1 MSAPVHARKP
11 RTARSAASRSRTVVR
26 EEDRAIYTAN
36 DLAPDDTAVL
46 ARAEEI
52 LRGLFVRE
60 AEISGPAS
68 AQQFLRARLAHLDH
82 EEFHAVWL
90 DTHHRVIAV
99 ERMFTGSIDGASVHP
114 REVVRAAIRN
124 NAAAVIVA
132 HNHPSGV
139 ANPSAAD
146 RVMTTKLRD
155 ALALVDVR
163 LLDHFVIGAGAPASF
178 VDRGWL

>member
-1 MSAPVHARKP
+1 MTSPAPARKP
-11 RTARSAASRSRTVVR
+11 RTARSASRSRAAVR
-26 EEDRAIYTAN
+26 EEEHAIYITN
-36 DLAPDDTAVL
+36 DLAPDDAAVL

-52 LRGLFVRE
+52 LRARFVRE
-60 AEISGPAS
+60 AEISSPGS

-90 DTHHRVIAV
+90 DTQHRVIAV
-99 ERMFTGSIDGASVHP
+99 DRMFTGSIDSASVHP
-114 REVVRAAIRN
+114 REVVRAAMRH

-139 ANPSAAD
+139 ANPSATD

-178 VDRGWL
+178 AARGWL